1 MKEILILYFS
11 KYGSTELLAR
21 EIANGVDSVEGVS
34 SKIRTVPSIP
44 ISNEENDDIPDQ
56 GPPYIEKQDLFD
68 CDGLIL
74 GSPCR
79 FGNMAAELKYFLDNT
94 TNEWLNNA
102 LTEKPAGVFTS
113 SGSMHGGQEST
124 LLTMAIPLLHHGMLL
139 TGIPF
144 SEKELSTT
152 REGGTPYGPSHVSD
166 EKTRKILSPDEVSLA
181 RALGKRIS
189 RIAKQLN

>member
-11 KYGSTELLAR
+11 KYGATELLAR
-21 EIANGVDSVEGVS
+21 EIANGVDSVEGMS

-44 ISNEENDDIPDQ
+44 ISNKKNDEIPDQ